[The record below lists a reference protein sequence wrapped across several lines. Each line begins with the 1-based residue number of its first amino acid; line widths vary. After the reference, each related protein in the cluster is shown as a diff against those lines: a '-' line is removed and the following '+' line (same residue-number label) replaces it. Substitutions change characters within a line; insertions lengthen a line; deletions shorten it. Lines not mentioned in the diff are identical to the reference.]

1 SCGHANRPDRRF
13 CAKCGVRLGD
23 VCAACGTQNDPDE
36 NFCSHCGAALSAATA
51 LSAAAKPVV
60 RQEPPEAE
68 KLPAGARRQLTV
80 VFCDLVGSTALAAE
94 MDPEEWRSVVAQYL
108 KAAADAVTR
117 LGGHVAKTLGDGL
130 LVYFGW
136 PRAHEDDAERA
147 VRAGLGIVDAV
158 GALNPRLQRRLAVR
172 IGMDTGLVVIGDDG
186 EVYGDPPNVAARA
199 QAVAEPDTVL
209 VTAATHRL
217 ISGRFIVE
225 ERGAQALEGVR
236 GPVAL
241 YRVVRP
247 SGVRSRLAAAA
258 VLGLTPFVGRE
269 DERRLLRTRFEQAR
283 EGEGQVVLLVG
294 EPGIGKSRLAL
305 VLHEDLAGV
314 PHTWLEWVGPSSLEL
329 QQLLVEQ
336 GAPAPLLLLYTARP
350 EFRPPWA
357 LRAHHTLL
365 TLSRLPRKHVREMV
379 ARVAARTALPEA
391 LEDAVVTRTDG
402 VPLFVEELTKVVVEA
417 GGEAA
422 KDIPATLADSLMARL
437 DRLGPAAKEVAQVG
451 AVLGRQVSYG
461 LLHAVH
467 PVSDAELEGSLG
479 KLADAELLY
488 VRGLPPESTYLFKH
502 TLVQDA
508 AYGSLLKSRRRALH
522 ERVAQ
527 VLAEQFAD
535 LAEAQPDLLAH

>member
-1 SCGHANRPDRRF
+1 MARTEEPAASPGTIRCPSCGHANRPDRRF

-51 LSAAAKPVV
+51 WSAAAKPVV

-68 KLPAGARRQLTV
+68 KLPAGERRQLTV
-80 VFCDLVGSTALAAE
+80 VFCDLVGSTELSARL
-94 MDPEEWRSVVAQYL
+94 DPEDFRDVVRAYQRSAEEVVA
-108 KAAADAVTR
+108 R
-117 LGGHVAKTLGDGL
+117 FGGHVAKTLGDGL

-158 GALNPRLQRRLAVR
+158 GALNRRLQHRLAVR

-217 ISGRFIVE
+217 VSGRFIVE
-225 ERGAQALEGVR
+225 ERGAQALKGVR
-236 GPVAL
+236 GPVVL
-241 YRVVRP
+241 YRVVQP

-269 DERRLLRTRFEQAR
+269 DERRLVRTRFEQAR

-294 EPGIGKSRLAL
+294 EPGIGKSRLAQ
-305 VLHEDLAGV
+305 VLREDLAGM
-314 PHTWLEWVGPSSLEL
+314 PHAWLESGGQPYFADTPFYAMTELLKQLCAWTSEDAPEARVATLERALGAAGLNAQQALPLVAPVLDLPVPKGYPPVLAAPEVARRRLLATLAAWVLGTARLQPLVVFLEDLQWVDPSTLEL

-336 GAPAPLLLLYTARP
+336 GATAPLLLLCTARP
-350 EFRPPWA
+350 EFRPPWP
-357 LRAHHTLL
+357 LRAHHTQL

-391 LEDAVVTRTDG
+391 VGDVVVARTDG
-402 VPLFVEELTKVVVEA
+402 VPLFVEELTKVVIEA
-417 GGEAA
+417 GGTA
-422 KDIPATLADSLMARL
+422 
-437 DRLGPAAKEVAQVG
+437 
-451 AVLGRQVSYG
+451 
-461 LLHAVH
+461 
-467 PVSDAELEGSLG
+467 
-479 KLADAELLY
+479 
-488 VRGLPPESTYLFKH
+488 
-502 TLVQDA
+502 
-508 AYGSLLKSRRRALH
+508 
-522 ERVAQ
+522 
-527 VLAEQFAD
+527 
-535 LAEAQPDLLAH
+535 